1 MQLRYLNDEAFKS
14 IHNRPIY
21 LVRNFRGCINDLCSS
36 FDILNDIQGVFD
48 EEQFEYY
55 RSCVI
60 GKRVVPLLNMKSI
73 FSLPQ
78 NAVIILLGGN
88 YKREFEKLSEIS
100 GIEDYFP
107 VVYFF
112 PNKEGR
118 YAYSYRKEYEKR
130 PLENII
136 IFRSGEVASVNIP
149 GLDFYDNSRALFEYM
164 LSEGYNEKYE
174 LVWLVH
180 NPFAYEQ
187 KYQEVKNVR
196 FLPYDGAFSDDKNV
210 RDLYY
215 EKFYLA
221 KFFFFTDSHVFVR
234 NTREGQIRVQLW
246 HGNGLKGRNGFVR
259 ETDHYEYMTVI
270 SELYADIHER
280 IFGLRREQLLI
291 TGLPKE
297 DWLFHPVAQWRK
309 RFRVPLSKKY
319 IFWLPTFRKTSDRA
333 LSGLA
338 DSSFKSGTGLPV
350 VNDAGLLKT
359 LNDVLRREDVVLVIK
374 LHPYQDRNA
383 IEAGDFSN
391 IVLLENRKLLWEDV
405 QINELLGHA
414 DALISDYSSAAI
426 DYLMLD
432 RPIAFTIDDYEEYQE
447 SRGFHWKDIRNWL
460 PGKEIFTFDDFVEF
474 VHEIA
479 NDQDVAAQKRKELR
493 SKFHKFADDKSC
505 ARVLKALGINKVE

>member
-1 MQLRYLNDEAFKS
+1 MQLRYLDDEAFKK
-14 IHNRPIY
+14 IHNRPVY
-21 LVRNFRGCINDLCSS
+21 LVRNFRGCINDLCALH
-36 FDILNDIQGVFD
+36 DILNDIQGVFD
-48 EEQFEYY
+48 EEQYKHY

-60 GKRVVPLLNMKSI
+60 GERVVPLLDMKSI
-73 FSLPQ
+73 FSLPE

-88 YKREFEKLSEIS
+88 YRLEFDKLS
-100 GIEDYFP
+100 GIARLEKRFP
-107 VVYFF
+107 IVYFF

-118 YAYSYRKEYEKR
+118 YAYSYRKKYKNK

-136 IFRSGEVASVNIP
+136 IFRSGEAASVNIP

-164 LSEGYNEKYE
+164 LREEYNETYE

-180 NPFAYEQ
+180 NPSDYIP
-187 KYQEVKNVR
+187 KYKGIKNVF
-196 FLPYDGAFSDDKNV
+196 FLPYDGAMSQNKDE
-210 RDLYY
+210 RDIYY

-221 KFFFFTDSHVFVR
+221 KYFFFTDSFIFAR
-234 NTREGQIRVQLW
+234 NTRAGQIRVQLW
-246 HGNGLKGRNGFVR
+246 HGNGLKGRAVYTR
-259 ETDHYEYMTVI
+259 QEDCYEYMTVV
-270 SELYADIHER
+270 SKLYSDIHER
-280 IFGLRREQLLI
+280 IFGLRSDQLLI

-297 DWLFHPVAQWRK
+297 DWLFHPVVDWSERLNI
-309 RFRVPLSKKY
+309 PLARKY
-319 IFWLPTFRKTSDRA
+319 IFWLPTFRKVAEQA
-333 LSGLA
+333 LSYLNVK
-338 DSSFKSGTGLPV
+338 SFKSGTGLPV
-350 VNDAGLLKT
+350 VNTVGLLEK
-359 LNDVLRREDVVLVIK
+359 LNDVLRKEDVVLIIK

-383 IEAGDFSN
+383 IIAGDLSN

-405 QINELLGHA
+405 QVNELLGHA

-447 SRGFHWKDIRNWL
+447 SRGFHWQDIRNWL

-505 ARVLKALGINKVE
+505 ARILKALGINKVE